1 MVLGAELETIPVSVN
16 GVDLVEIDVI
26 RQLITTWRQKRGR
39 NRLRSA
45 YYGGTNSLRQL
56 GIAIPPELM
65 HLKATLG
72 WPAKAVRALV
82 QRMIFDGF
90 VAPGADE
97 DPFGLSDVLEANRF
111 DIELPQALNSMA
123 QHCFA
128 MVTMALGDVQSGEPE
143 VMVLPRSAEY
153 SSALW
158 DKRRR
163 RVSAA
168 LTIADTDD
176 QDRPTAVVAY
186 LPDSVLTVE
195 KTPSGRWVADRRPN
209 PLGYPLVEVLPYD
222 PLLDR
227 PFGRSR
233 ITRAVM
239 DITDRAAR
247 SVIRAEVGAEFYSVP
262 QRWIMGA
269 NESAFSNPDGSP
281 KGQWKALQDRWLA
294 LSKDEDGD
302 VPSVGQ
308 FSQMTMEPHLAQFR
322 QYAAQF
328 AGETGVPL
336 NSLGVV
342 QDNPSSAEAIY
353 AAKEDLI
360 VEAGD
365 ATRVV
370 GGNLRR
376 MAQTIVLLRDKLTE
390 PTPALRKI
398 KDRWRNPAFPSAVSA
413 GDALVKMAAVFPWL
427 GQSDV
432 ALERAGFTESE
443 ITRLAAVR
451 DGGDDAIE
459 EGPGEEFKV
468 KADATAALIRSGF
481 KPDAAVR
488 AAGLAPIDHLG
499 LLPVTVQRPENV
511 APDAITDDPA
521 APDEQ
526 TPAPALPPA
535 AGQDRPGAGVIPQEG
550 TQ

>member
-1 MVLGAELETIPVSVN
+1 MVMGAELETIPTGVG
-16 GVDLVEIDVI
+16 GVDLAEIDVI
-26 RQLITTWRQKRGR
+26 RSLIDTWRRKRPR

-56 GIAIPPELM
+56 GIAIPPELWY
-65 HLKATLG
+65 LKATLG

-90 VAPGADE
+90 VVAGAEGAVE
-97 DPFGLSDVLEANRF
+97 DPFELADTLEANQF
-111 DIELPQALNSMA
+111 GVELPQALNSMA

-128 MVTMALGDVQSGEPE
+128 LVTMAPGDVQSGEPE
-143 VMVLPRSAEY
+143 VLVLPRSAEY

-158 DKRRR
+158 DRRRR

-176 QDRPTAVVAY
+176 DDRPTAVVAY
-186 LPDSVLTVE
+186 LPDSVLTIE
-195 KTPSGRWVADRRPN
+195 KTDGGRWVSDRRPN
-209 PLGYPLVEVLPYD
+209 PLGYPLVEVLPFD

-269 NESAFSNPDGSP
+269 TEAAFSNPDGSP

-328 AGETGVPL
+328 AGETGLAL

-360 VEAGD
+360 IEAGD
-365 ATRVV
+365 ATRAV
-370 GGNLRR
+370 GAKLRR
-376 MAQTIVLLRDKLTE
+376 MAQTIVMLRDGETV
-390 PTPALRKI
+390 PTPELRKI

-413 GDALVKMAAVFPWL
+413 GDALVKMGAVFPWL
-427 GQSDV
+427 GQTDV

-451 DGGDDAIE
+451 DQ
-459 EGPGEEFKV
+459 
-468 KADATAALIRSGF
+468 
-481 KPDAAVR
+481 
-488 AAGLAPIDHLG
+488 AP
-499 LLPVTVQRPENV
+499 
-511 APDAITDDPA
+511 
-521 APDEQ
+521 Q